1 MSVESI
7 VGQGSTFTV
16 RMPLTPALGQD
27 DREGVLPF
35 GKARKPAGTKTE
47 DGIGHAA

>member
-1 MSVESI
+1 MRV
-7 VGQGSTFTV
+7 
-16 RMPLTPALGQD
+16 PLTPALAQD
-27 DREGVLPF
+27 DRQGVLPF